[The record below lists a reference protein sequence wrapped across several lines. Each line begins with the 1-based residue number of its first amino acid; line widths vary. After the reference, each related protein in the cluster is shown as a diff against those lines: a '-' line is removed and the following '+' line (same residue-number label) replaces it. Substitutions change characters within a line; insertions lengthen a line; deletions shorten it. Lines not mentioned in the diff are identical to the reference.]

1 MNLLYNIAIYLY
13 LTAINV
19 ASLFNKKA
27 KLWRNGR
34 KKQFE
39 LLRSKIKP
47 EDRIFWFH
55 ASSLGEFE
63 QGRPVMEKV
72 KKEFPQIKILLTFFS
87 PSGYE
92 IRKNYEVADYVF
104 YMPIDTK
111 KNAVKFIDVV
121 KPEMAFF
128 IKYEFWFNYI
138 DCLFKKN
145 IPVYFFS
152 VIFRKDQHFF
162 KWYGSWFRQNLK
174 KINWFFVQ
182 NIDSIDLLKRIQVDN
197 VSLCGDTRF
206 DRVFEVTQNKKSFPL
221 IEKFCGGNK
230 IVLAGS
236 SWPADEEI
244 LAEYIKTSDPDVK
257 FIIAPHEI
265 HKEHLESII
274 QKLKVP
280 FIKYSKI
287 SNENIPDKK
296 VLIVDCIG
304 ILLHL
309 YQYASFAYIG
319 GGFGKSIHNILEAA
333 TFGKPVIFGPN
344 FNKFQEAKDLVRLGG
359 AFKIQNYDDFKIISD
374 KLLSNKNYLN
384 ERSFVCANYVKENT
398 GATKIIFNKIFD
410 SFNVHI

>member
-13 LTAINV
+13 LAAINV

-27 KLWRNGR
+27 KRWINGR
-34 KKQFE
+34 KNQFE
-39 LLRSKIKP
+39 LLKPKIKQ

-121 KPEMAFF
+121 KPEMVFF

-152 VIFRKDQHFF
+152 VIFRKDQYFF
-162 KWYGSWFRQNLK
+162 KWYGSWFRQKLK

-182 NIDSIDLLKRIQVDN
+182 NIDSIDLLKSIQIDN

-221 IEKFCGGNK
+221 IEKFCGKSK

-236 SWPADEEI
+236 SWPADEDI
-244 LAEYIKTSDPDVK
+244 LAEYSKTSDPEVK

-265 HKEHLESII
+265 DKEHIESII
-274 QKLKVP
+274 QKLKAP
-280 FIKYSKI
+280 FIKYSEI
-287 SNENIPDKK
+287 SGDNITDKK

-309 YQYASFAYIG
+309 YQYASFAYVG

-344 FNKFQEAKDLVRLGG
+344 FNKFQEAKDLIKLGG
-359 AFKIQNYDDFKIISD
+359 AFKIRNYDDLRTISD
-374 KLLSNKNYLN
+374 KFLSNETYLN
-384 ERSFVCANYVKENT
+384 ERSIICSNYVKENT
-398 GATKIIFNKIFD
+398 GATKIIFNKIAD
-410 SFNVHI
+410 SFDVHI